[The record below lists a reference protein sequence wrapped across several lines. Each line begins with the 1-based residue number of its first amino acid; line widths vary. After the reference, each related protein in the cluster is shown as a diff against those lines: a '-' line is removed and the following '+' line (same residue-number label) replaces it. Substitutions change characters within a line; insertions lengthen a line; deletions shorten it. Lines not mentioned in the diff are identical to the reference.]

1 MSDLLPPNATFL
13 ERATAATHQH
23 LADLPVDTRYIRN
36 PERCPAA
43 LLPFLAWE
51 LSVDDWNPDWAED
64 VKRRVLAESVA
75 VHRRKG
81 TRGAVRRA
89 LEAIFGKGGFS
100 IVEGA
105 NAGTYSGTKLHDGSS
120 FYGKPENWAV
130 YSIFVNHTLS
140 IAQANDVRR
149 VLESVAPAR
158 CELLALNYKQA
169 LNAYDNTIRY
179 DNTYTHGVA

>member
-1 MSDLLPPNATFL
+1 MSDLLPPNATAL
-13 ERATAATHQH
+13 ERAAAVTQQH
-23 LADLPVDTRYIRN
+23 LGELPVDTRHLRN
-36 PERCPAA
+36 PERCPVA

-51 LSVDDWNPDWAED
+51 LSVDDWNPKWGVD
-64 VKRRVLAESVA
+64 VKRRVIANSIA

-89 LEAIFGKGGFS
+89 LEAIFGEGGFT

-105 NAGTYSGTKLHDGSS
+105 NAGTYNGAKLHDGAS

-130 YSIFVNHTLS
+130 YSVFVTRPLS
-140 IAQANDVRR
+140 IAQAAEVRR
-149 VLESVAPAR
+149 VLASVAPAR
-158 CELLALNYKQA
+158 CELLALNFKQA

>member
-1 MSDLLPPNATFL
+1 MSDLLPQNSTFI
-13 ERATAATHQH
+13 ERTLASTQQH
-23 LADLPVDTRYIRN
+23 LSELPVDTRYIRS
-36 PERCPAA
+36 PEHCPAA

-51 LSVDDWNPDWAED
+51 LSVDDWNPNWGVD
-64 VKRRVLAESVA
+64 VKRRVIANSIA

-89 LEAIFGKGGFS
+89 LEAIFGEGAFT

-105 NAGTYSGTKLHDGSS
+105 NAGTYNGAKLHDGTS

-130 YSIFVNHTLS
+130 YSVFVTRPLS
-140 IAQANDVRR
+140 IAQAAEVRR
-149 VLESVAPAR
+149 VLASVAPAR
-158 CELLALNYKQA
+158 CELLALNYTQA

>member
-1 MSDLLPPNATFL
+1 M
-13 ERATAATHQH
+13 
-23 LADLPVDTRYIRN
+23 
-36 PERCPAA
+36 
-43 LLPFLAWE
+43 
-51 LSVDDWNPDWAED
+51 
-64 VKRRVLAESVA
+64 
-75 VHRRKG
+75 
-81 TRGAVRRA
+81 RRA

-105 NAGTYSGTKLHDGSS
+105 NAGTYNGSKLHDGSS
-120 FYGKPENWAV
+120 YYGQPENWAV
-130 YSIFVNHTLS
+130 YSVFVNRTLS

-158 CELLALNYKQA
+158 CELLALNYQQA